1 MRGGR
6 TFFEPPR
13 VDCPNG
19 DYARSYG
26 RRLRGGTIKVFMDV
40 VHPGPAVDRR
50 APGGRDVHTGVTY
63 YNKGEIT
70 RLVAEILGAGLEP
83 AVHALGNCA
92 INQILDVFEGA
103 RATSDGVGASLRI
116 EHFILASRDQATRAA
131 DIGAKVVVNPAFLHQ
146 WGDTYLHTWRGEGQS
161 HLRIIPIRSL
171 LDAGVVVAAA
181 SDYPCA
187 DFAPLLGIESAVT
200 RRAMNGEIVDIDE
213 SVTPLEA
220 LRMFTSS
227 GAAVAGTA
235 ATEGTLE
242 SGKRANLTVLDANP
256 LEVAP
261 SAIHSIRV
269 LQTYVDGELSFD
281 STHAS

>member
-1 MRGGR
+1 
-6 TFFEPPR
+6 
-13 VDCPNG
+13 
-19 DYARSYG
+19 
-26 RRLRGGTIKVFMDV
+26 V

-50 APGGRDVHTGVTY
+50 APDGRDVHTGMTY
-63 YNKGEIT
+63 YSKGEVS

-83 AVHALGNCA
+83 AVHALGSCA
-92 INQILDVFEGA
+92 VDQILDVFESA
-103 RATSDGVGASLRI
+103 RATSDGADASLRI
-116 EHFILASRDQATRAA
+116 EHFILVRRDQAARAA

-146 WGDTYLHTWRGEGQS
+146 WGDTYLHTWRGEGQP

-171 LDAGVVVAAA
+171 LDAGAVVAAA

-187 DFAPLLGIESAVT
+187 DFAPLLGIEAAVT

-227 GAAVAGTA
+227 AAIVEGTST
-235 ATEGTLE
+235 TEGTLE
-242 SGKRANLTVLDANP
+242 PGKRANLTVLDANL

-261 SAIHSIRV
+261 SAIHSIQV
-269 LQTYVDGELSFD
+269 LQTYVDGELAFD
-281 STHAS
+281 ATHAS